1 MRKKTKT
8 RIGLLVG
15 IALAVAVAAPV
26 AAHARTLYGVDSD
39 GRLVTF
45 ADKKTKVK
53 VKSKQGKAGLRLPAG
68 AAGRAIG
75 RFGIST
81 PAGQSVKLA
90 LLV

>member
-45 ADKKTKVK
+45 ADKQTKVK
-53 VKSKQGKAGLRLPAG
+53 VKSKQGKAAG
-68 AAGRAIG
+68 K
-75 RFGIST
+75 ST
-81 PAGQSVKLA
+81 QGVKA
-90 LLV
+90 VQTSGP